1 MRTRLNAIFDDLEEA
16 LREIIVK
23 HQVTWQEY
31 RLATGWLTEAGV
43 AGEIADLLDLLVSPA
58 VDDTDHATG
67 EGTASNIEGPVYVAD
82 APMLERPFVL
92 PRRED
97 EPGEKLV
104 FSGTVRSTDGS
115 PLAGAVLD
123 IWQSNGAGE
132 YSHFTAGVPEYNL
145 RGRLTTDDDGCF
157 EFETVVPAPYKVS
170 LAGAT
175 RRLFA
180 ALGRPCFRP
189 GHIHF
194 KLSHEAAAPLTTQI
208 YFDDDPFIDSD
219 VVGAVKESLVTRLAR
234 HDGDEGRPYATCS
247 YDFVLP
253 AARATR

>member
-1 MRTRLNAIFDDLEEA
+1 MKARLNAIFDDLQEA

-23 HQVTWQEY
+23 HEVTWEEY
-31 RLATGWLTEAGV
+31 RLALEWLRDAGM
-43 AGEIADLLDLLVSPA
+43 AGSEIPDLLDFLLSPA
-58 VDDTDHATG
+58 VDDATH
-67 EGTASNIEGPVYVAD
+67 GTGGGTEPNIEGPVYVAG

-97 EPGEKLV
+97 EPGERLL

-115 PLAGAVLD
+115 RLAGAVLD

-132 YSHFTAGVPEYNL
+132 YSHFMAGVPEDNL
-145 RGRLTTDDDGCF
+145 RGRITTDGDGCF
-157 EFETVVPAPYKVS
+157 EFETVVPAPYNVP
-170 LAGAT
+170 LGGAT
-175 RRLFA
+175 GRLFA
-180 ALGRPCFRP
+180 ALGRPSFRP

-208 YFDDDPFIDSD
+208 YFDGDPFIDSD
-219 VVGAVKESLVTRLAR
+219 VVGAVKPSLVTKLIR
-234 HDGDEGRPYATCS
+234 HDGEGTTTCS

-253 AARATR
+253 AAVR